1 MSPTCVFEM
10 NTSCLFERF
19 VLSNDKLLFWNEGIC
34 LAQLI
39 LKPWKICAHILCN
52 VWSISQLMIDSSS
65 ESVASAI
72 KQMCGEAQPCCG
84 ELAKLWNL
92 ESIAYVAILFP
103 FSLHLQKM

>member
-39 LKPWKICAHILCN
+39 LKPWKFVHTIC
-52 VWSISQLMIDSSS
+52 VMSDQL
-65 ESVASAI
+65 AS
-72 KQMCGEAQPCCG
+72 
-84 ELAKLWNL
+84 
-92 ESIAYVAILFP
+92 
-103 FSLHLQKM
+103 

>member
-1 MSPTCVFEM
+1 
-10 NTSCLFERF
+10 
-19 VLSNDKLLFWNEGIC
+19 
-34 LAQLI
+34 
-39 LKPWKICAHILCN
+39 
-52 VWSISQLMIDSSS
+52 MIDSSS

-103 FSLHLQKM
+103 FSLHLQKCKNGFIICVIVSEHEQ